1 MKFNCLI
8 EKDVGGYYYA
18 SVLSLPGCFTQ
29 AKSYDALIKRL
40 NEAIT
45 LYLETNEPPEPN
57 ELKGFVGLQII
68 EIESV

>member
-1 MKFNCLI
+1 
-8 EKDVGGYYYA
+8 A